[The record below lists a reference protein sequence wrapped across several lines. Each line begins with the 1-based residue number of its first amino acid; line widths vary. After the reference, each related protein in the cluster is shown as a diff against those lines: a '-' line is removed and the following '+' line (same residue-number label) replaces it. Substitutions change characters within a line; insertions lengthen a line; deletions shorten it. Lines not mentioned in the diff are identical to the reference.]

1 MSWLFQI
8 EDVEKN
14 ECVIQHEM
22 KVIDDIKNQELIQSF
37 KKMGQMMGIKEHK
50 NLPIGLRRESM
61 FQANAYLYDLF
72 KKNINEQIKN
82 DKSTIINDDK
92 YQHNTIKLEIEK

>member
-8 EDVEKN
+8 EDVECN

-22 KVIDDIKNQELIQSF
+22 KVIDDIQNQELIQSF
-37 KKMGQMMGIKEHK
+37 KKMGQMMGIKEHQ
-50 NLPIGLRRESM
+50 NLPIGLRKESM
-61 FQANAYLYDLF
+61 NQANTYLYELF

-82 DKSTIINDDK
+82 DKSIINDDK
-92 YQHNTIKLEIEK
+92 TQLNTIKLEIEK